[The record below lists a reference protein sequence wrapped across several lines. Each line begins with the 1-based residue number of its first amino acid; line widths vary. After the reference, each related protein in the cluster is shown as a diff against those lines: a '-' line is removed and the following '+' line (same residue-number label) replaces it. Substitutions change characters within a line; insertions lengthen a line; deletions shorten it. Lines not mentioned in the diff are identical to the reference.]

1 MLYSLNGNYPSTI
14 PFRIKMSDG
23 KTRTDPSTFTEE
35 ELTNAGYI
43 AVSDEPIPTALQVV
57 EWDSE
62 NIQWVVRNKTQQ
74 ELENELNSAKDS
86 RMNYITSSRDSDLR
100 QLSCMWNNDQWD
112 ARETDSTRIANVLT
126 MIEQA
131 QTIDMPTPSTIDW
144 RTYDDQDRTL
154 TIPDLIQLAA
164 CMFMAQQIVWNKQAQ
179 LKNAI
184 AAATTVEEVNS
195 IVW

>member
-1 MLYSLNGNYPSTI
+1 MKLYTKNGSYPEPI
-14 PFRIKMSDG
+14 PFRIKLSNG
-23 KTRTDPSTFTEE
+23 QTRTDPSSFSDEE
-35 ELTNAGYI
+35 IIDAGYI
-43 AVSDEPIPTALQVV
+43 EVPNPPVITQEQVL
-57 EWDSE
+57 EWYPA
-62 NIQWVVRNKTQQ
+62 NLAWIVRSKTQQ
-74 ELENELNSAKDS
+74 EIDNLKTL
-86 RMNYITSSRDSDLR
+86 RINYITESRDD
-100 QLSCMWNNDQWD
+100 QLNSLICNWNGDTWD